1 MIKLPIEI
9 GDILLVGR
17 FKNKRIK
24 VKEIGTD
31 EHGLPTVNGRGILK
45 IRIEKIMKTK
55 KNLKEDHTNRPG
67 KHFKNIRNL
76 DYDVD
81 TQDGVKI
88 AKFIDKGKQY
98 HYNVDNITSIRR
110 LKPNTISIGG
120 EYVDNRKFYKEFTIQ
135 ELEKILDKKLKFVN
149 FDREIKENKNMKTKK
164 NLKESFSN
172 ELENLKD
179 QFEKLKYYTK
189 INSDGS
195 ISAYYNKFN
204 PDRLTISVSDHPDH
218 PAGRFYL
225 YILYK
230 VEVNSRSLAD
240 PTAAYQTTSARIVKH
255 STKKIRKYYDDFAK
269 VIASINKVLSAN
281 NFTLL
286 NYSDIKES
294 KQFKLANIAKKIL
307 KEIKIYNSID
317 EVEEFLLN
325 YQPEILASITGESDG
340 WNQKIDAIYKILKR
354 EKLDFSEDIWN
365 SEEFEELINSL

>member
-1 MIKLPIEI
+1 MKLTLKEKK
-9 GDILLVGR
+9 LVKEYAKKLVG
-17 FKNKRIK
+17 K
-24 VKEIGTD
+24 
-31 EHGLPTVNGRGILK
+31 
-45 IRIEKIMKTK
+45 
-55 KNLKEDHTNRPG
+55 
-67 KHFKNIRNL
+67 
-76 DYDVD
+76 
-81 TQDGVKI
+81 
-88 AKFIDKGKQY
+88 
-98 HYNVDNITSIRR
+98 
-110 LKPNTISIGG
+110 
-120 EYVDNRKFYKEFTIQ
+120 
-135 ELEKILDKKLKFVN
+135 KKLIYIDS
-149 FDREIKENKNMKTKK
+149 DREIKENKNMKTKK

-225 YILYK
+225 DIFSK

-294 KQFKLANIAKKIL
+294 KQFKMADVVKKIL
-307 KEIKIYNSID
+307 KERRISTELYDAMMASTNVSKLESIMKIYENVF
-317 EVEEFLLN
+317 ENLL
-325 YQPEILASITGESDG
+325 SDG
-340 WNQKIDAIYKILKR
+340 YSGTEIHSFLITHLENELAKI
-354 EKLDFSEDIWN
+354 
-365 SEEFEELINSL
+365 

>member
-1 MIKLPIEI
+1 MIKLDINI
-9 GDILLVGR
+9 GDHILVGR
-17 FKNKRIK
+17 FKNKRIE
-24 VKEIGTD
+24 VKEIGVD
-31 EHGLPTVNGRGILK
+31 EHGGPTVNGRSILK
-45 IRIEKIMKTK
+45 IRIEKLMEPKNKSVKEAILNKSWKQLIGKSVTLIDTLIVTDYKT
-55 KNLKEDHTNRPG
+55 N
-67 KHFKNIRNL
+67 KNIKLNPG
-76 DYDVD
+76 DI
-81 TQDGVKI
+81 VKI
-88 AKFIDKGKQY
+88 IDSARANSNIKDDVAFIEFKGK
-98 HYNVDNITSIRR
+98 I
-110 LKPNTISIGG
+110 
-120 EYVDNRKFYKEFTIQ
+120 YVSTPEP
-135 ELEKILDKKLKFVN
+135 LL
-149 FDREIKENKNMKTKK
+149 NKSNLNEENMKTKK

-307 KEIKIYNSID
+307 KENSNEVDQLFKFLDHPWQEDGEIEFVSLLDQNRGNFKTSNWAATLRYLRSMDKANSNLSMMASDKFLTMWDDLIK
-317 EVEEFLLN
+317 
-325 YQPEILASITGESDG
+325 
-340 WNQKIDAIYKILKR
+340 
-354 EKLDFSEDIWN
+354 
-365 SEEFEELINSL
+365 

>member
-1 MIKLPIEI
+1 MKLTTKQKQLVKEYAKK
-9 GDILLVGR
+9 LVG
-17 FKNKRIK
+17 K
-24 VKEIGTD
+24 
-31 EHGLPTVNGRGILK
+31 
-45 IRIEKIMKTK
+45 
-55 KNLKEDHTNRPG
+55 
-67 KHFKNIRNL
+67 
-76 DYDVD
+76 
-81 TQDGVKI
+81 
-88 AKFIDKGKQY
+88 
-98 HYNVDNITSIRR
+98 
-110 LKPNTISIGG
+110 
-120 EYVDNRKFYKEFTIQ
+120 
-135 ELEKILDKKLKFVN
+135 KKLIYIDS
-149 FDREIKENKNMKTKK
+149 DREIKENKNMKTKK

-307 KEIKIYNSID
+307 KENSNEVDQLFKFLDHPWQEDGEIEFVSLLDQNRGNFKTSNWAATLRYLRGMDKANSNLSMMASDKFLTMWDDLIK
-317 EVEEFLLN
+317 
-325 YQPEILASITGESDG
+325 
-340 WNQKIDAIYKILKR
+340 
-354 EKLDFSEDIWN
+354 
-365 SEEFEELINSL
+365 